1 MEYIWVFNIKVRVFC
16 VRDFIGNVLLK
27 VVKELEDIVNFVN
40 CVLVLVID
48 FVNMKVLGE
57 EFMKE
62 VIFFFKE
69 SRWVFI
75 KYGVMVKNISFYWE
89 SKLWNILYEMVCFYK
104 NIIINKIFVVYNIL
118 KKYGLILYNEY

>member
-89 SKLWNILYEMVCFYK
+89 SKLWNVLYEMVCFYK